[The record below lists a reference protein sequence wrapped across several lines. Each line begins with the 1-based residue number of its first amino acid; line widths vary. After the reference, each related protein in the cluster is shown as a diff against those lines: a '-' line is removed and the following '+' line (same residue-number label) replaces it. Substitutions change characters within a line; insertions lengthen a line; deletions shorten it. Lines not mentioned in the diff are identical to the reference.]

1 MFTINVMTLL
11 ETGWNVGED
20 TGSQISADSTLL

>member
-11 ETGWNVGED
+11 EVVELGED
-20 TGSQISADSTLL
+20 MGSQRSGDSTKL